1 MRRPTPAPRRRGRRS
16 GDDVPGRESG
26 YNMVVL
32 MVLVTVLSVLVAAA
46 LPAWSGAIQ
55 REKEEE
61 LIFRGLQYA
70 EAIRVFQARFGRPPS
85 QLEEL
90 VEVEP
95 RALRRLWEDPMT
107 GEARWGLI
115 FAGAG
120 TPGQVPGQEQ
130 GQGQG
135 GGQGEQGGFG
145 TDATQPRRPIT
156 SGDRDQVTQGPIGG
170 VHSLAR
176 GEAMLEFQGKQR
188 YSEWH
193 FTIDLVSQGMQ
204 RRQVVGVG
212 PGEVQFASGHVS
224 ASGVGGAAIPDLSSR
239 WIGRPWPPALQQSL
253 DQNLQ
258 QGGMPGDAA
267 VRPAG
272 GNPAV
277 GGPAGGRP
285 NRR

>member
-1 MRRPTPAPRRRGRRS
+1 MRRRARAPRHRDRQSS
-16 GDDVPGRESG
+16 GHLRDRQSG

-32 MVLVTVLSVLVAAA
+32 MVLVTVLHVLVAAA
-46 LPAWSGAIQ
+46 LPSWSGAIQ

-85 QLEEL
+85 RLEEL

-95 RALRRLWEDPMT
+95 RSIRRLWEDPMT

-115 FAGAG
+115 FAGGGA
-120 TPGQVPGQEQ
+120 PIP

-135 GGQGEQGGFG
+135 GDGGLG
-145 TDATQPRRPIT
+145 TDATQPPPTIT
-156 SGDRDQVTQGPIGG
+156 SGDRDQVTQGPISG

-188 YSEWH
+188 YSEWL
-193 FTIDLVSQGMQ
+193 FTVDVVSQGMQ
-204 RRQVVGVG
+204 QRQVVGIG
-212 PGEVQFASGHVS
+212 PGEVQFASGAVS
-224 ASGVGGAAIPDLSSR
+224 SSGVGSTIPDLSSR
-239 WIGRPWPPALQQSL
+239 WIGRPWPPALEQSL

-267 VRPAG
+267 ARPIG
-272 GNPAV
+272 
-277 GGPAGGRP
+277 GGPAGGQP

>member
-1 MRRPTPAPRRRGRRS
+1 MRQPSPAPRRRDRRP
-16 GDDVPGRESG
+16 GDDERDRQSG

-32 MVLVTVLSVLVAAA
+32 MVLVTVLHVLVAAA

-70 EAIRVFQARFGRPPS
+70 EAIRVFQARFGHPPNR
-85 QLEEL
+85 LEEL

-95 RALRRLWEDPMT
+95 RSLRRLWEDPMT

-120 TPGQVPGQEQ
+120 TPIPGQEQ
-130 GQGQG
+130 GGGQEEGGAG
-135 GGQGEQGGFG
+135 GGQGEQSGFG
-145 TDATQPRRPIT
+145 TDTTQPRRPIT
-156 SGDRDQVTQGPIGG
+156 SGDRDTVTQGPISG

-193 FTIDLVSQGMQ
+193 FTVDLIN
-204 RRQVVGVG
+204 QVMNRNAK
-212 PGEVQFASGHVS
+212 PDLRH
-224 ASGVGGAAIPDLSSR
+224 AAAAHMPAPPSSTIPDMSAR

-267 VRPAG
+267 ARPAG

>member
-1 MRRPTPAPRRRGRRS
+1 MRRRDRQ
-16 GDDVPGRESG
+16 SG

-32 MVLVTVLSVLVAAA
+32 MVLVTVLHVLVAAA
-46 LPAWSGAIQ
+46 LPSWSGAIQ

-70 EAIRVFQARFGRPPS
+70 EAIRVFQARFGRPPAR
-85 QLEEL
+85 LEEL

-95 RALRRLWEDPMT
+95 RSIRRLWEDPMT

-115 FAGAG
+115 FAGGGAPI
-120 TPGQVPGQEQ
+120 PGQGQEQ
-130 GQGQG
+130 GGAG
-135 GGQGEQGGFG
+135 GLG
-145 TDATQPRRPIT
+145 TDATQPPPTIS
-156 SGDRDQVTQGPIGG
+156 SGDRDQVTQGPISG

-176 GEAMLEFQGKQR
+176 GEAMIEFQGKQS

-193 FTIDLVSQGMQ
+193 FTVDLLQQGPAMPAQPGPWTRVS
-204 RRQVVGVG
+204 R
-212 PGEVQFASGHVS
+212 SGTS
-224 ASGVGGAAIPDLSSR
+224 ETMRIPDLSSR

-267 VRPAG
+267 VRPT
-272 GNPAV
+272 V
-277 GGPAGGRP
+277 GGPAGGQPDSR
-285 NRR
+285 